1 MATAV
6 TSSIANKKVIA
17 KPKARVK
24 KTRKR
29 KKKGKNYYFNQGT
42 EKAIIR
48 YNKTDD
54 AGLKNIIYNEH
65 IHKAFD
71 KLAENIIH
79 TFKFYYFDVSSIE
92 VKHEVVSF
100 MVMNMHKFKEGK
112 GKAFSYFSI
121 VAKNYLILHNNKNY
135 KMGKIHSQMDVLDY
149 KRNLMGEN
157 TTTETAEKSVL
168 FVDELHRFWDTNLSN
183 IFRRDKDIRVADSVL
198 HIFRIKENIEN
209 FNKKALYILIREMTG
224 SNTQHITRIIN
235 VMKKYNKRLQY
246 EFDRYGTVDVSHTGS
261 IVNE

>member
-6 TSSIANKKVIA
+6 TSSIATK
-17 KPKARVK
+17 KPKPVIK